1 MSNYPDTIDAFDQ
14 VSDNAP
20 MDDHG
25 AVHNAVAEAVV
36 AVESTLGTNVSG
48 GYSTVV
54 NRLDANDDLVGAIRS
69 QLADYAGSQ
78 KAGEYEFVDSSAN
91 LRDAGSAKWVSLN
104 FKTLVLQ
111 VSSTDKEGNT
121 YPLGTLNSNDNM
133 QVTIGLDTYAAQVS
147 SVVAVTEKVSGFPP
161 RYDTI
166 GWNVTFAITSDE
178 APSAPAVGTRLEL
191 NIKGNEDLSIED
203 ISEITKNSVQNAEGK
218 SDQKLWLG
226 TATEYANLAVK
237 DPNTLY
243 VYTP

>member
-36 AVESTLGTNVSG
+36 AVETTLGTNVSG

-91 LRDAGSAKWVSLN
+91 LKDAGAAKWVSLN
-104 FKTLVLQ
+104 FKTLVLE

-121 YPLGTLNSNDNM
+121 YPLNTLNSNDNM
-133 QVTIGLDTYAAQVS
+133 QVTIGADTYAAEVA
-147 SVVAVTEKVSGFPP
+147 SVVPVTEKVSSY
-161 RYDTI
+161 RYETV
-166 GWNVTFAITSDE
+166 GWNITFAITGDE
-178 APSAPAVGTRLEL
+178 TPTAPAVGTRLEL

-226 TATEYANLAVK
+226 TSTEYANLAVK

>member
-36 AVESTLGTNVSG
+36 AVETTLGENVSG

-78 KAGEYEFVDSSAN
+78 KAGEYEFVDASAN
-91 LRDAGSAKWVSLN
+91 LKDAGAAKWVSLN
-104 FKTLVLQ
+104 LKTLSLQ

-133 QVTIGLDTYAAQVS
+133 QVTIGSDTYAAEVASVVAETEQVS
-147 SVVAVTEKVSGFPP
+147 SFPT

-166 GWNVTFAITSDE
+166 GWNITFAITSDE
-178 APSAPAVGTRLEL
+178 VPSAPAVGTRLEL

-226 TATEYANLAVK
+226 TSTEYANLAVK